1 MADQVV
7 IQVTKNDYDI
17 MPENCDFLLLVELV
31 LELCL
36 QFGLASTLT

>member
-17 MPENCDFLLLVELV
+17 MPENCDFFFLRSV
-31 LELCL
+31 LELSL
-36 QFGLASTLT
+36 QFGLASMLT

>member
-17 MPENCDFLLLVELV
+17 MPENSDFPFLMECFIALFAV
-31 LELCL
+31 
-36 QFGLASTLT
+36 STLT